1 VNDEAKVTALYQAV
15 LSGRVSRREVLR
27 RATALGISASGVAA
41 LLAACGGGSSA
52 TNTPAAS
59 TSGGSTTPAGTA
71 AAGTAGGAT
80 TAAKPAGK
88 PGGEIVFGLNLE
100 PDNLDPAVT
109 PFAVSHE
116 VMMNIYDTL
125 VWRGKDGKFY
135 PGLAERWETSADG
148 ITYTFYLRKG
158 VKFHDGTPF
167 TAEAIKV
174 QFDRTADPATKSGF
188 AANLLGPYDHTDIV
202 DDFTA
207 KVVFKA
213 PFAPFLDGASQAF
226 LGIASPTAVKKDP
239 KAFLRNPVGTGF
251 MKFVEWVEKDHIT
264 LARNPDYNWAPP
276 FFDHTGAAY
285 LDKIT
290 IRFYPDDPT
299 RLASLESGDV
309 QMIQSVPTSDVNRIK
324 ANTKY
329 GLDVLYNPGI
339 PTVLMM
345 NTTKAPLD
353 DPIVRQA
360 FIQAI
365 DRKTLVETGTF
376 GTGRIAYGPLNES
389 TPDYSKA
396 VESYYP
402 FDLEKAKG
410 ALQQAGWVPG
420 SDGIRTKNGQ
430 KLSVSWIVA
439 PSSAAYDELMQAQ
452 LRGLGVDVQLSRQ
465 TTAALFDAMVKGNIH
480 MGLIGW
486 VSSDPVI
493 LTNLFHSKNA
503 ASGYAWSK
511 FKDPKLDG
519 LLDDGERTLDEAK
532 RVDTYAQ
539 AQKMIMDNA
548 LTVPLFSSANTYAYQ
563 SKYKSIKEDF
573 RNYVWFYDAFVG

>member
-1 VNDEAKVTALYQAV
+1 MEDGANVAMLYRAV
-15 LSGRVSRREVLR
+15 LSGRVSRRDVLR
-27 RATALGISASGVAA
+27 RATALGISASGIAT

-52 TNTPAAS
+52 TNTPAAN
-59 TSGGSTTPAGTA
+59 TTGAGTTA
-71 AAGTAGGAT
+71 ATAASGTAG
-80 TAAKPAGK
+80 AKVAGK
-88 PGGEIVFGLNLE
+88 PGGEITFGLNLE
-100 PDNLDPAVT
+100 PDNLDSAVT

-116 VMMNIYDTL
+116 VMMNIYDPL

-148 ITYTFYLRKG
+148 VTYTFYLRKG

-167 TAEAIKV
+167 TADAVKF

-188 AANLLGPYDHTDIV
+188 AANLLGPYDHTDIM
-202 DDFTA
+202 DDYTA

-226 LGIASPTAVKKDP
+226 LGICSPTAVKKDP
-239 KAFLRNPVGTGF
+239 KAYLRNPVGTGF
-251 MKFVEWVEKDHIT
+251 MKFSEWVEKDHIT
-264 LARNPDYNWAPP
+264 LVRNPDYNWAPS

-285 LDKIT
+285 LDKVT
-290 IRFYPDDPT
+290 IRFFPDDPT

-309 QMIQSVPTSDVNRIK
+309 QMIQAIPTSDVKRIQGDS
-324 ANTKY
+324 KY
-329 GLDVLYNPGI
+329 HVDLLYNPGV
-339 PTVLMM
+339 PTILQM
-345 NTTKAPLD
+345 NTTKPPLD
-353 DPIVRQA
+353 DPVVRQA
-360 FIQAI
+360 FITAF
-365 DRKTLVETGTF
+365 DRKTLVDTGTF
-376 GTGRIAYGPLNES
+376 GTGQIAFGPLDQA

-410 ALQQAGWVPG
+410 ILQQAGWAPG
-420 SDGIRTKNGQ
+420 SDGIRAKNGQ
-430 KLSVSWIVA
+430 KMSVSWIVSA
-439 PSSAAYDELMQAQ
+439 SSAAYDELMQAQ
-452 LRGLGVDVQLSRQ
+452 LHSLGVDVQLSRQ

-511 FKDPKLDG
+511 FKSPELDG
-519 LLDDGERTLDEAK
+519 LLDSGERTVDETK
-532 RVDTYAQ
+532 RADIYAQ
-539 AQKMIMDNA
+539 TQKMIMDNA
-548 LTVPLFSSANTYAYQ
+548 LCVPLFASANTYAYQ
-563 SKYKSIKEDF
+563 SKYKGIKEDF
-573 RNYVWFYDAFVG
+573 RNYAWLYDAFIG